1 MQQWYIRGQE
11 GLVYEERLVEI
22 KGVSEAFR
30 STQRRSVNSSLKI
43 TRLNTV
49 RKERKLLSMPVCDV
63 LLH

>member
-1 MQQWYIRGQE
+1 MQQCYIRGQE
-11 GLVYEERLVEI
+11 GLVYEERLEEI
-22 KGVSEAFR
+22 NGVSEAFR
-30 STQRRSVNSSLKI
+30 STQRHSVNSSLKI